1 MKKELAIKP
10 KIDLSKF
17 IYEQNDEYEQNS
29 DRNVNMKESN
39 ANFNL
44 DADTKLLPKAKHP
57 SLKIRKNNNAK
68 SKTLLKL
75 RKNKGNDI
83 KVQTI
88 INRTYTKENL
98 EDYRSQFQQ
107 SYEKLSQ
114 KYYDALDSPSKIPD
128 MFVTSDEDMVLEHT
142 ENRNKKDNAESNES
156 TSSDDLILP
165 SQQDLEVV
173 VYKKKKNLY
182 NELFHTEFA
191 PSRTNNQES
200 EKNKLKEESLVIP
213 LTLSQIFEKSVD
225 EVEEINLLDS
235 EKSEEHI
242 VFSDSNNEDDL
253 IIQQKNDVKLS
264 TIRNTSD
271 TEILA
276 ISSDHSDED
285 PIIIQSQFDSPTK
298 FDNETH
304 VCLEKDQER
313 TNLKINEINN
323 IMNESGIIFTN
334 KDLIK
339 IITKDSNVKLFLTN
353 SSKKLQADIL
363 DNLNKQK
370 NMVLL
375 KYELYEIF
383 EHGKTARMYRQICKL
398 IKNIVR
404 KDYPRCSE
412 VDEFTKVLWGI
423 SSGRVFNLEYFTDVV
438 FSKLCECQDIDSIK
452 MMAMSKLIQPKK
464 LKSLYENELGA
475 NFEMG

>member
-1 MKKELAIKP
+1 M
-10 KIDLSKF
+10 
-17 IYEQNDEYEQNS
+17 
-29 DRNVNMKESN
+29 
-39 ANFNL
+39 
-44 DADTKLLPKAKHP
+44 
-57 SLKIRKNNNAK
+57 
-68 SKTLLKL
+68 
-75 RKNKGNDI
+75 
-83 KVQTI
+83 
-88 INRTYTKENL
+88 
-98 EDYRSQFQQ
+98 
-107 SYEKLSQ
+107 
-114 KYYDALDSPSKIPD
+114 
-128 MFVTSDEDMVLEHT
+128 
-142 ENRNKKDNAESNES
+142 
-156 TSSDDLILP
+156 
-165 SQQDLEVV
+165 
-173 VYKKKKNLY
+173 
-182 NELFHTEFA
+182 
-191 PSRTNNQES
+191 
-200 EKNKLKEESLVIP
+200 EESLVIP

-242 VFSDSNNEDDL
+242 IFSDSNNEDDL
-253 IIQQKNDVKLS
+253 IIQQKNNLKIS
-264 TIRNTSD
+264 TVRNTSD
-271 TEILA
+271 TELLV